1 MDRTSDF
8 GSDSEGS
15 NPSAVTKLL
24 FKGLFF
30 MLYPETATKVISRK
44 DYKSGYSRFPQT

>member
-15 NPSAVTKLL
+15 NPSAVTMLNNQPAVLQWVDFFLKPL
-24 FKGLFF
+24 FC
-30 MLYPETATKVISRK
+30 IW
-44 DYKSGYSRFPQT
+44 SRFWSR

>member
-15 NPSAVTKLL
+15 NPSAVTQNFL
-24 FKGLFF
+24 FGSFF
-30 MLYPETATKVISRK
+30 VFKIVFLW
-44 DYKSGYSRFPQT
+44 GCN

>member
-15 NPSAVTKLL
+15 NPSAVTFAPLS
-24 FKGLFF
+24 GLFYCLKF
-30 MLYPETATKVISRK
+30 QTDYIRKFVYRLSNLYC
-44 DYKSGYSRFPQT
+44 

>member
-15 NPSAVTKLL
+15 NPSAVTNRPY
-24 FKGLFF
+24 FRGFF
-30 MLYPETATKVISRK
+30 VCLPPVLPPEIILISIESKIVSKYR
-44 DYKSGYSRFPQT
+44 